1 MKMNY
6 RETLLWRSFDS
17 PLTVEE
23 QRQLQ
28 EELEHS
34 EEFRALHHEA
44 TMLRK
49 ALQETGPDSFAEG
62 FADRVMQR
70 LRDESKKQTG
80 WESFSITLPQS
91 FRRVA
96 FAGVAA
102 LFLLV
107 VYNIAEGNSLAVER
121 LLGKQNVALERVYDP
136 ALHLYR
142 DIK

>member
-1 MKMNY
+1 MKMNKK
-6 RETLLWRSFDS
+6 EILLWKSFDS

-28 EELEHS
+28 EELEQS
-34 EEFRALHHEA
+34 EELRALHREA
-44 TMLRK
+44 TMLRN
-49 ALQETGPDSFAEG
+49 ALQGTEPASFAEG
-62 FADRVMQR
+62 FSDRVMLR
-70 LRDESKKQTG
+70 LREESKEQAG

-121 LLGKQNVALERVYDP
+121 LLGKQNVALERAYDP